1 VHANAP
7 TVAAGLSASALTAAT
22 THGWVDVGANVADL
36 FSQAA
41 RPDDRS
47 AYTHKLDL
55 ELVTHWHAFAWTSPK
70 SYGHRVTLFGILD
83 YVATGLPRAGDE
95 VPQGR
100 RFVSSARPAALIA
113 GLVLPITSEEKSR

>member
-1 VHANAP
+1 M
-7 TVAAGLSASALTAAT
+7 GLSASALSATQTANIAD
-22 THGWVDVGANVADL
+22 VDVNVGDL

-41 RPDDRS
+41 RPGDRS

-55 ELVTHWHAFAWTSPK
+55 DLVTHWHVLNWTPPATWI
-70 SYGHRVTLFGILD
+70 HRVTLFAILD

-100 RFVSSARPAALIA
+100 RFLDDARPTSFIA
-113 GLVLPITSEEKSR
+113 GLSLPITPEKK